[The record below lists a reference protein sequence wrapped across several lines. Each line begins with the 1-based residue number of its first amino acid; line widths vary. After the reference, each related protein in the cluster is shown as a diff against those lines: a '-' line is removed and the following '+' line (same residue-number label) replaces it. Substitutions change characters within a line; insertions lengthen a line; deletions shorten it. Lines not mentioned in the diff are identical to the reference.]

1 MCIFCMA
8 ALVMIGASLSAVVLG
23 NLENQ
28 LVSTRGVSEVRRSVD
43 TASTA
48 MWHANVIARV
58 SNRPAKQVPVAIH
71 LYKQH
76 KRIRIQILTHNI
88 SQAQAEAVQDL
99 ICQAF
104 EARVISRHFPSEIS
118 FTENGSQLAQ
128 PGTVESRKAQ
138 QDSQERLRRK

>member
-1 MCIFCMA
+1 MA

-28 LVSTRGVSEVRRSVD
+28 LASTKGVSEVRRSVD

-48 MWHANVIARV
+48 MWYANVMTRV
-58 SNRPAKQVPVAIH
+58 PNRPAKQVPVAIH

-76 KRIRIQILTHNI
+76 KRMRIQILTHDI
-88 SQAQAEAVQDL
+88 SQAEAEAVQDV

-104 EARVISRHFPSEIS
+104 DARVISRHFPSEAS
-118 FTENGSQLAQ
+118 FTENGLQQ
-128 PGTVESRKAQ
+128 QVPQQ
-138 QDSQERLRRK
+138 QDSQERFRRK